1 MAVADKIRYMA
12 RPKKPDAHKAKQ
24 INVRLHQSLRKQL
37 DKLVE
42 ANASDLTEEVRIAI
56 RERLE
61 KAGLWPP
68 TKKPE

>member
-24 INVRLHQSLRKQL
+24 INVRLHPTMRSQL
-37 DKLVE
+37 KKLVDN
-42 ANASDLTEEVRIAI
+42 NASDITEEVRIAI

-68 TKKPE
+68 KPSD